1 MTYSKEQADR
11 ILKSI
16 IGSNELVAAWWKSPN
31 FFFNLETPENVWE
44 SNAKAVYD
52 YLELHASK

>member
-1 MTYSKEQADR
+1 MNYSKENANH

-16 IGSNELVAAWWKSPN
+16 IGSNELVDAWWKSPN
-31 FFFNLETPENVWE
+31 YFFNFETPESIWE

-52 YLELHASK
+52 YLEMHVSK